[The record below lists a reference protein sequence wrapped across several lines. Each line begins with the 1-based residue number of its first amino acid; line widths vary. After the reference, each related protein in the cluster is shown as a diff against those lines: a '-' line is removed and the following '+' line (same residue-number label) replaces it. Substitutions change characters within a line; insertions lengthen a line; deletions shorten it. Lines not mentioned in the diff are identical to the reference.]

1 MGCMCSVSRFQI
13 KKLRLGNAWDVFE
26 ACTYIT
32 LPSHS
37 SGHFGPGPFSWGP
50 PCTTCFAFW
59 SRQMGRPEILLTSFL
74 YTTFFTQTEPAVKML
89 ASRLISDKLKCS
101 GLPGTG
107 WSTSVFSKI
116 RGIKCTNKT
125 QHIGSNLCE
134 ATKICG
140 FCRKLFPRPNW
151 EKKNA
156 NKFVKMFK
164 ELWHPKVRVNVQ
176 AKVTFWHM
184 SMLVTAV
191 ANEHV

>member
-1 MGCMCSVSRFQI
+1 MHKS
-13 KKLRLGNAWDVFE
+13 KLIMLANFRALRRLSFVFRATPRHLSFSPQKPIE
-26 ACTYIT
+26 GCTYLT
-32 LPSHS
+32 WPTYS
-37 SGHFGPGPFSWGP
+37 SGYVGPGPFSWDP
-50 PCTTCFAFW
+50 PSTTRFAFW
-59 SRQMGRPEILLTSFL
+59 SHQMGRPESLLTSFL

-156 NKFVKMFK
+156 NKFLKMF
-164 ELWHPKVRVNVQ
+164 
-176 AKVTFWHM
+176 
-184 SMLVTAV
+184 
-191 ANEHV
+191 